1 MHRHTDTQRQTH
13 THTTPLKLMNTFS
26 RNGKKPLLP
35 SPFPH
40 PLSGAYCCLQGGG
53 EPATGYL
60 GLASQPVGEP
70 SSAFTTGRRE
80 TAFTGQRPNNHQLL
94 SRKPLC
100 QESLG
105 TAPHPC
111 LVPVFFWDGSGR
123 WVRTGRM
130 RRAEKEKNFDLFLS
144 FWTLSSHQRNTLCGP
159 HSGLQA

>member
-1 MHRHTDTQRQTH
+1 M
-13 THTTPLKLMNTFS
+13 KTFS
-26 RNGKKPLLP
+26 RKGKKPLLP

-53 EPATGYL
+53 ELATGNL

-80 TAFTGQRPNNHQLL
+80 MAFTGQRPNNRQLL

-111 LVPVFFWDGSGR
+111 LVPVFFRDGSGR
-123 WVRTGRM
+123 WVGTGRM
-130 RRAEKEKNFDLFLS
+130 RRAEEEKEKNFGLFLS

-159 HSGLQA
+159 HSGLQARIWGGIVCFFLFDG